1 MKLLDKNCL
10 AAGFFGDG
18 VNSESLGAFSR
29 SSWRPDFGVGGDPG
43 RSSISKAFS
52 KRIEMVTFRTIYKNY
67 KWMAMRFQLKIYE
80 TTRCIMMV
88 QMT

>member
-29 SSWRPDFGVGGDPG
+29 SSWRSDFGVGGDPG
-43 RSSISKAFS
+43 RSISKAFS
-52 KRIEMVTFRTIYKNY
+52 KRIEMVTFRTIYKIY
-67 KWMAMRFQLKIYE
+67 KWMAMRFQLKIHE
-80 TTRCIMMV
+80 TTRRIMMV
-88 QMT
+88 HLM